1 MRMVLLKH
9 ITPDGNSVGYK
20 DSEVIHD
27 EHLLHRAVH
36 ILIVDSLGRF
46 YLRQR
51 PQSKKLYPGIW
62 TSAVGAHVLEGY
74 QPDETAQESLRTFLH
89 LAGKIIPIGERK
101 VEDEIE
107 NELVTFFLFRGE
119 TVPQPNPEEAM
130 DVGFFTRDEIDGLM
144 EQGKTTPYVS
154 VGLSLYKTYEETQ
167 PT

>member
-1 MRMVLLKH
+1 MPLLEQ
-9 ITPDGNSVGYK
+9 ITPDGNSIGYK
-20 DSEVIHD
+20 DSDVIHD

-36 ILIVDSLGRF
+36 ILIVDSLGRV

-51 PQSKKLYPGIW
+51 PQTKKLYPGLW
-62 TSAVGAHVLEGY
+62 TSAVGVHVLEGY
-74 QPDETAQESLRTFLH
+74 TPEKTATESLQIFLH
-89 LAGKIIPIGERK
+89 LAGELIPIGERK

-130 DVGFFTRDEIDGLM
+130 DVGFFSRDEIDGLT
-144 EQGKTTPYVS
+144 EQGNTTPYVS